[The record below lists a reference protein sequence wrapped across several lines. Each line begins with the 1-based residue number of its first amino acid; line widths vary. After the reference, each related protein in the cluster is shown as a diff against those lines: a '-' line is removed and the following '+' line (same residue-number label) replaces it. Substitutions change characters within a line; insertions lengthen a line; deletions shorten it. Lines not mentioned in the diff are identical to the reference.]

1 MIMILNPPP
10 YFRGFVVGK
19 SLSSLSVRLADL
31 ETKVT
36 EDGKAAEEAGFV
48 ASRRYPERKRPQPK
62 TDNQVIQSD
71 LLIP

>member
-36 EDGKAAEEAGFV
+36 EDGKAAEEAG
-48 ASRRYPERKRPQPK
+48 SQLPGGIPKEKNPQPK
-62 TDNQVIQSD
+62 N
-71 LLIP
+71 